1 MMKKIFLNPRRVN
14 VGRVITENNAL
25 VYKSISKGAMWR
37 TTQYGEKA
45 VYRAV
50 ARVKPYK
57 PIASG
62 EYRSLWQAKRTKK
75 GGIIGNPTLQAYF
88 VEVGRR
94 PGGKPPLNFDRIL
107 QWVIDKKLVQQA
119 ERALRKK
126 KAADAKEEDTR
137 NQKTSAEVQKEQK
150 AAEAADRRVNPVTG
164 GMGAAD
170 DAAAKLA
177 ERAAKAKLTRARNI
191 RRKAVPIAWAVATKV
206 ARQGFR
212 GKFVMKGVLPLL
224 GKRLRKEVRKSI
236 RDALAKAKS
245 VP

>member
-1 MMKKIFLNPRRVN
+1 
-14 VGRVITENNAL
+14 
-25 VYKSISKGAMWR
+25 
-37 TTQYGEKA
+37 
-45 VYRAV
+45 
-50 ARVKPYK
+50 
-57 PIASG
+57 
-62 EYRSLWQAKRTKK
+62 
-75 GGIIGNPTLQAYF
+75 
-88 VEVGRR
+88 
-94 PGGKPPLNFDRIL
+94 
-107 QWVIDKKLVQQA
+107 
-119 ERALRKK
+119 
-126 KAADAKEEDTR
+126 
-137 NQKTSAEVQKEQK
+137 
-150 AAEAADRRVNPVTG
+150 
-164 GMGAAD
+164 MGAAD